1 MVQVRNADS
10 LDRMVGGRKVKKEID
25 SVKKCIIIIYLKIP
39 KNILWT
45 YQVRSFCY
53 QTVSQQLL

>member
-25 SVKKCIIIIYLKIP
+25 SVKKCIIIIYLKIHFLES
-39 KNILWT
+39 K
-45 YQVRSFCY
+45 YVDE
-53 QTVSQQLL
+53 

>member
-10 LDRMVGGRKVKKEID
+10 LDRMVGGRKVKEEID
-25 SVKKCIIIIYLKIP
+25 TMKKCIIIIYLKIP

-45 YQVRSFCY
+45 HQVRSFCY
-53 QTVSQQLL
+53 QTISQQLL